1 MNARRC
7 AILLHFSFFTFHF
20 SLFTFHLI
28 WFRSV
33 RPLPT
38 IPLPLCGSL
47 FSIRMIEFNPYWGCL
62 RVVLHRPRVSPA
74 VIDIQAL
81 RAFPDNSKFFCLT
94 YWAVTKSCPYLPFGS
109 VPFNLEYRTLHTT
122 SLLSPLSTLSSQ
134 LFTFHIS
141 LFTLH
146 SSLFTLHSSLFTFFL
161 TFTP

>member
-47 FSIRMIEFNPYWGCL
+47 FSIRMIEFNPSWGCL
-62 RVVLHRPRVSPA
+62 RVVLHWPRVSPA

-81 RAFPDNSKFFCLT
+81 RAFPNNSEFFCLT
-94 YWAVTKSCPYLPFGS
+94 YWAATKSCHYLPFGPD
-109 VPFNLEYRTLHTT
+109 PFNLEYQTLHAT
-122 SLLSPLSTLSSQ
+122 SLPVLLSTLSS
-134 LFTFHIS
+134 S
-141 LFTLH
+141 LSTLSSSLSTLH
-146 SSLFTLHSSLFTFFL
+146 FFPVFL
-161 TFTP
+161 V